1 MGLGISLS
9 LLLSLATIVETSPKS
24 FDVTQPTSNLSPYV
38 EVYSES
44 TNSDEWA
51 TDVPPSHL
59 FSSIDSGVPNL
70 GLSPG
75 RHWFRVVV
83 DNKLETQT
91 FIVEAGYPLL
101 DHLDFFVQRDT
112 ELVGPVKSGDLRPFE
127 SRSRPHRT
135 LNFAFQLAQEESIEL
150 YFRVETESSVQLPLT
165 LYTEA
170 EFGTHAASEN
180 MGFGLF
186 YGAIIVILLFN
197 LIQWLMIKEAVYG
210 QYVGFLASD
219 SDFSNGNQRLP
230 LRVDISRLPRH
241 REC

>member
-91 FIVEAGYPLL
+91 FIVEAGYPLW
-101 DHLDFFVQRDT
+101 T
-112 ELVGPVKSGDLRPFE
+112 
-127 SRSRPHRT
+127 
-135 LNFAFQLAQEESIEL
+135 I
-150 YFRVETESSVQLPLT
+150 
-165 LYTEA
+165 
-170 EFGTHAASEN
+170 
-180 MGFGLF
+180 
-186 YGAIIVILLFN
+186 
-197 LIQWLMIKEAVYG
+197 
-210 QYVGFLASD
+210 
-219 SDFSNGNQRLP
+219 
-230 LRVDISRLPRH
+230 
-241 REC
+241 